1 MLRLMDCDHEMRFTD
16 IAAPEFQAGDY
27 GLSQDA
33 LMPTDKA
40 FAKLPKGTLEE
51 LLKPENK
58 KEGSAKKG

>member
-33 LMPTDKA
+33 LMPEIHGRLSDG
-40 FAKLPKGTLEE
+40 LRI
-51 LLKPENK
+51 
-58 KEGSAKKG
+58 